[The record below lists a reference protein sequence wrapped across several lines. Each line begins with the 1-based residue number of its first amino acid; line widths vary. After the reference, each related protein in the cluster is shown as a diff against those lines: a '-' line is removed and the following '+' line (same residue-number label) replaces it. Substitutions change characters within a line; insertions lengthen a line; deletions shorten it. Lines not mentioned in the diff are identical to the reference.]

1 MPLISLQAITLSYGL
16 PPLLAGVD
24 LTIERGERICLIGR
38 NGAGKS
44 TLLKII
50 TGEVQADGGERRVP
64 QGVSIARLTQE
75 IPEGGEGRVF
85 DMVAGGLGAL
95 AELVREWF
103 GLSHRL
109 AGADTGG
116 DTGGDTGA
124 GDSSALV
131 RLTEVQHALEAG
143 GGWDLEQRV
152 ERVISRLGLDP
163 EAAFAALSGGLQR
176 RVLLA
181 RALVCE
187 PDLLLLDEP
196 TNHLDIASI
205 DWLEG
210 FLLDFPGALL
220 FVTHDRSFLR
230 RLANRILELDRGRL
244 TDWPGDYDNYLRR
257 REERLNAEMLANARF
272 DRKLSEEEVW
282 IRQGI
287 KARRTRN
294 EGRVRSLKAMREE
307 LRQRRELGGTARIRL
322 DEAERSGHLVVE
334 TQGVDYAWDGK
345 PVIKGLDTLILRGDK
360 VGIVGPN
367 GAGKSTLLKL
377 LLGEIAPQ
385 AGQVRHGTNLQVA
398 YFDQLRAQLDP
409 SKSVQDNVAG
419 GSDKVEVGGKPRHV
433 LSYLK
438 DFLFTPER
446 ARQPVCALS
455 GGERNRLLL
464 AKLFTRPANLL
475 VLDEPTN
482 DLDAETLELLEELL
496 LDFQGTILLVSH
508 DRALLDNVVTS
519 TLVLEGEGR
528 VKEYVG
534 GYTDWLRQRDAAAAV
549 QAQTQPQP
557 AAASQPRPAGPGAGR
572 RPTPRLSFKEE
583 RELAALPGRIE
594 ALEAEQDEL
603 HARLADPG
611 LYQTGGDAVTATQGR
626 LSVVEAELAEVYAR
640 WEALEAVKAV

>member
-1 MPLISLQAITLSYGL
+1 MPLISLQAVPLSYGL
-16 PPLLAGVD
+16 PPLLDGVD
-24 LTIERGERICLIGR
+24 VSIERGERICLIGR
-38 NGAGKS
+38 NGTGKS
-44 TLLKII
+44 TLLKVIE
-50 TGEVQADGGERRVP
+50 GEVQADGGERRVP
-64 QGVSIARLTQE
+64 QGVTIARLAQDL
-75 IPEGGEGRVF
+75 PEGGEGRVF
-85 DMVAGGLGAL
+85 DVVAGGLGTLGA
-95 AELVREWF
+95 LVRDWF
-103 GLSHRL
+103 DLSHRL
-109 AGADTGG
+109 SGTGG
-116 DTGGDTGA
+116 DDA
-124 GDSSALV
+124 AALA

-152 ERVISRLGLDP
+152 ERVISRLSLDP
-163 EAAFAALSGGLQR
+163 EAAFSALSGGLQR

-181 RALVCE
+181 RALVTE

-205 DWLEG
+205 EWLEG
-210 FLLDFPGALL
+210 FLADFPGALL

-230 RLANRILELDRGRL
+230 RLATRILELDRGQL

-257 REERLNAEMLANARF
+257 REERLNAEALASARF

-307 LRQRRELGGTARIRL
+307 RRERRELGGTVRIRL
-322 DEAERSGHLVVE
+322 DEAERSGRLVVE
-334 TQGVDYAWDGK
+334 AQGVDYSWGDK
-345 PVIKGLDTLILRGDK
+345 PIVRGLDTLILRGDK
-360 VGIVGPN
+360 IGIVGPN

-377 LLGEIAPQ
+377 LLGELEPQ
-385 AGQVRHGTNLQVA
+385 AGTIRRGTNLQVA
-398 YFDQLRAQLDP
+398 YFDQLRAQLDLT
-409 SKSVQDNVAG
+409 KSVQDNVAG
-419 GSDKVEVGGKPRHV
+419 GSDKVDVGGSSRHV

-438 DFLFTPER
+438 DFLFSPER
-446 ARQPVCALS
+446 ARQPVSALS

-508 DRALLDNVVTS
+508 DRALLDNVVTG

-528 VKEYVG
+528 GQDYVG
-534 GYTDWLRQRDAAAAV
+534 GYTDWLRQRDAAV
-549 QAQTQPQP
+549 LTQAQAQPTQIAQP
-557 AAASQPRPAGPGAGR
+557 KAAPAPPRKAA
-572 RPTPRLSFKEE
+572 TKLSFKEE

-594 ALEAEQDEL
+594 ALETEQGAL

-611 LYQTGGDAVTATQGR
+611 LYQQGGEAVAGTQGR
-626 LSVVEAELAEVYAR
+626 LAAVEAELAEVYAR
-640 WEALEAVKAV
+640 WEALEAVKGG